1 MAYAKTD
8 EFVQICIE
16 NDYNIKAIC
25 NELRKLYP
33 AQDVRPY
40 KVEQRIANCKRRGL
54 LPLASGNF
62 VDRGQVL
69 RGTSTL
75 YDSSG
80 NIKQQ
85 WIKSDVD
92 KADMLATFEAAVAN
106 IASTI
111 VPIEAT
117 MPPSIVVSDLMTV
130 YPIGDA
136 HIGLLAHAPET
147 GADSDLTIIEH
158 NLVSAMTMLVAQ
170 ANPTETAYI
179 ADLGDWYH
187 SDNNENRTAASG
199 NALDVDGRYHKVL
212 EVGLRIAIKLV
223 DLALTKH
230 NTVYWRS
237 SIGNHNTHS
246 AIMMNLFIQAYYRNE
261 PRVIVRNSPSMIDY
275 FQFGKVLLGVT
286 HGHTAKPDKLAQ
298 LMPVDCSDIWSSTK
312 FRYFLTGHVHH
323 QSVKEY
329 PTCIIETF
337 RTIAHKDAWHAASGY
352 RSGQDLQCITYH
364 KEYGEVARNLVNL
377 SQIPPL
383 IKPTLN

>member
-1 MAYAKTD
+1 MAYAQTD

-16 NDYNIKAIC
+16 HDYNIKDIC
-25 NELRKLYP
+25 ATLHKLYP
-33 AQDVRPY
+33 TQDVRPY

-54 LPLASGNF
+54 LPLASGNS
-62 VDRGQVL
+62 VDSGQIL

-75 YDSSG
+75 YDSAG

-85 WIKSDVD
+85 WVKSDAD
-92 KADMLATFEAAVAN
+92 KLDAIAAFKEAVTN
-106 IASTI
+106 IANLVHPAQPVAAPAIT
-111 VPIEAT
+111 AT
-117 MPPSIVVSDLMTV
+117 DIMTV

-147 GADSDLTIIEH
+147 GADSDLSIIEH
-158 NLVSAMTMLVAQ
+158 NLVSAMEMLVSQ
-170 ANPTETAYI
+170 ANPTDTAYI

-212 EVGLRIAIKLV
+212 EVGLRIAVRLV
-223 DLALTKH
+223 DLALAKH
-230 NTVYWRS
+230 TTVYWRS
-237 SIGNHNTHS
+237 CIGNHNTHS
-246 AIMMNLFIQAYYRNE
+246 AVMMNLFIQAYYRNE
-261 PRVIVRNSPSMIDY
+261 PRVIVRNSPAMIDY
-275 FQFGKVLLGVT
+275 FQFGKVLFGVT
-286 HGHTAKPDKLAQ
+286 HGHTAKQDKLAQ

-329 PTCIIETF
+329 PTCTIETF

-364 KEYGEVARNLVNL
+364 KNYGEIARNLVNL
-377 SQIPPL
+377 SQIAP
-383 IKPTLN
+383 IS